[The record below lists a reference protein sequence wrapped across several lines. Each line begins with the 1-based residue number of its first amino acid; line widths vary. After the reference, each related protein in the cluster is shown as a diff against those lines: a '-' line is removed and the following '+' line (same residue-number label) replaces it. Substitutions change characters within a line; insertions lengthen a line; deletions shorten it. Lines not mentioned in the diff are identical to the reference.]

1 MVQRFKDV
9 WNHLFKEGVCEEGI
23 LAIRT
28 PLVSFPRDL
37 GLGWFL
43 PVIACNDSFSQL
55 YLFIF
60 RTFKYKT
67 QANVYLLNWGT

>member
-1 MVQRFKDV
+1 MRDEGDDDGARIFTVEDSTVQRFKDV

-37 GLGWFL
+37 GLGWFHCVTMHAL
-43 PVIACNDSFSQL
+43 ILKIV
-55 YLFIF
+55 YLFI
-60 RTFKYKT
+60 
-67 QANVYLLNWGT
+67 